1 MSPSTPSAA
10 QNLAGI
16 TAALVSSLT
25 LIINDVLTKTAAE
38 TLPTSEIIVLRGFA
52 GMVMIMIAAP
62 FLGDPGIRSI
72 RWMLKPVVSLRVF
85 SEVGATILY
94 LTALFHLPIASAT
107 MIQQTLPLAVTAGAA
122 LFLGAV
128 VGWRQ
133 WLAIGVG
140 FLGVAIILRPGP
152 EGIDVWMLVALAA
165 VAFMTLRD
173 LATRVMPAA
182 ISTLSITLL
191 TMMATVAL
199 GLVLSARE
207 PWVMPSLTTV
217 AILVAAAFFLIL
229 GFFFLIASLR
239 DADVAIVA
247 PFRYSTV
254 LWAIVA
260 GYLVWGDVPDM
271 PTLAGAGIVIVA
283 GLYTVHRQRI
293 ARRRA
298 GG

>member
-1 MSPSTPSAA
+1 
-10 QNLAGI
+10 
-16 TAALVSSLT
+16 
-25 LIINDVLTKTAAE
+25 
-38 TLPTSEIIVLRGFA
+38 
-52 GMVMIMIAAP
+52 MIMIAAP

>member
-1 MSPSTPSAA
+1 MSKSPPSAA

-25 LIINDVLTKTAAE
+25 LIVNDTLTKTAAE
-38 TLPTSEIIVLRGFA
+38 TLPTSEIIVLRGLA
-52 GMVMIMIAAP
+52 ATVMIVVIAP

-107 MIQQTLPLAVTAGAA
+107 MIQQMLPLAVTAGAA
-122 LFLGAV
+122 LFLGAM

-140 FLGVAIILRPGP
+140 FFGVAIILRPGP
-152 EGIDVWMLVALAA
+152 EGLDVWMLVAVAA
-165 VAFMTLRD
+165 VGFMTLRD

-182 ISTLSITLL
+182 ISTLSVTLL
-191 TMMATVAL
+191 TMMATVVL
-199 GLVLSARE
+199 GLFLSVRE
-207 PWVMPSLTTV
+207 PWIMPSLTTV

-260 GYLVWGDVPDM
+260 GYLIWGDVPDM
-271 PTLAGAGIVIVA
+271 PTLAGAGIVIAA

-298 GG
+298 RG